1 VPEFSSPVAAVAMAI
16 AATAFLVASAALMI
30 RVWREWWV
38 ATAADATRRA
48 VSETL
53 WCLVPLL
60 TLTGLLVVLP

>member
-1 VPEFSSPVAAVAMAI
+1 MPEFSSPVAAVAMAI
-16 AATAFLVASAALMI
+16 AATAFLVAYAALMI